1 MAPVFETIDER
12 ISIFLRSKII
22 RMGNLLN
29 DPGLNELGLDEESGD
44 YLRSDRDNNEADSL
58 LKEVLGIE

>member
-1 MAPVFETIDER
+1 
-12 ISIFLRSKII
+12 
-22 RMGNLLN
+22 MGNLLN